1 MHMQQSSVVD
11 TQTVGTTANVMRYRC
26 NEGNSVAL
34 RLAPEAKSRY
44 FQCFAEAPT
53 CTRLKE
59 KYDRVELGYIPET
72 KTERS
77 VEVSDALTTEG
88 EEDERPARNWLLI
101 TSARKA

>member
-11 TQTVGTTANVMRYRC
+11 AQTAGTTANVMRYRC
-26 NEGNSVAL
+26 NEGATL

-44 FQCFAEAPT
+44 SQCFAEAPT
-53 CTRLKE
+53 CTRLEE

-77 VEVSDALTTEG
+77 VADSDTLITEG
-88 EEDERPARNWLLI
+88 EEDERPVRNSLLI